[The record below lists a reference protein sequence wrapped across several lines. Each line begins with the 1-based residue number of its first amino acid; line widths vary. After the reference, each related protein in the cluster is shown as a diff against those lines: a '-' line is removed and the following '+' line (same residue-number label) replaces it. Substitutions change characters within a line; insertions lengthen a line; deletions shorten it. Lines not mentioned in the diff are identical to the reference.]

1 MAKPSAGSTRWL
13 WPWLLLFAA
22 LALYGGLGR
31 VALAS
36 LEGQRTELLD
46 ALQAQLGVPV
56 SATALRGRFS
66 GFSPVVELEGLR
78 LGSREAPAVT
88 AEALALELD
97 VLESLYRRLPI
108 ARRLALRGVAI
119 ALEKDEAGLR
129 LRGFPAAPADG
140 ALPAQVLQAIYH
152 ADAVTLENVT
162 LALGSAQRWRLA
174 GELRNGWFWNQGAL
188 ALSQED
194 GAPNA
199 SGTLSYELRGDPLLE
214 GDREGRILGRLSR
227 LDRGL
232 LTPWI
237 PEASRLPGGSLEAL
251 ALEGTFDRESGFQF
265 RLRAEAPKLG
275 FSDQL
280 EAETLSLELL
290 GKRLTRESGALWLR
304 TLQGRLAGVP
314 VSFSDAALGW
324 RGGVDPELRVF
335 LPLLSLRTAS
345 ELAAAWPGRPETV
358 DTWLRRLALDGQ
370 LTDLRLRL
378 NPEEPLESLAFSAS
392 LGDLRAT
399 AYRGVPTVRGLDGR
413 LQATAR
419 GATFELDSGPFY
431 LHFPRVFAAGW
442 QYDAGTG
449 ALALQWSEAGLEMEG
464 WDLALR
470 GEAAQA
476 EGAFSLR
483 LTPEEATRRLALDL
497 NITQADAL
505 FLGAYLPEKLEP
517 GLRGWLL
524 EAVRGGR
531 VERGKFVLYGPM
543 KPERKE
549 ARSAS
554 LALAVREGRLRPA
567 PGWPELAQ
575 IESTLWLEPE
585 AAYGTV
591 VGAILQGLSLSE
603 GRFTL
608 PAEQAP
614 RRLALSAK
622 GEGSG
627 EALLNFLRTAPLGP
641 GLGFLNEDWEAAGP
655 LRLDLDLGMVLGQA
669 PDHLA
674 VATTLEGVALA
685 LGRSRLTL
693 EDLRGTVTYAHP
705 GALSAQ
711 ALTGTLFDG
720 PLRAAI
726 TGSLED
732 GGLAFASEGDLRGE
746 ALTRWLRIPYLD
758 GLAGAMSYTSDLRIE
773 RSGALELSARS
784 EAVDL
789 RTGLPAPLDARDS
802 VLDLRYQQT
811 DLGET
816 PSAQLQLAW
825 GGLAARASFEAGALR
840 SAALGLDAPLPP
852 EPAYGVTVQGRVS
865 RFELDPWLARV
876 ATFPTPEGEE
886 GAGAL
891 PLAAS
896 LRLEEALWGD
906 ATFGAGQLVMAGQ
919 VSAPYFVFSFP
930 SATGSLAVL
939 EDRSLDLRLA
949 SLQFPPAGV
958 AAAEA
963 APQLLEAAVDHGM
976 GTTPAPEEG
985 PFSLEALGDLEPA
998 SWPALRFQVDRL
1010 ELFGQAYEGVTFDL
1024 TADEKALTLEDLVAS
1039 GRGLSLGADE
1049 RGDHR
1054 LTLTYAPDLRS
1065 HYRGRVGGDNVAE
1078 ALEAFGFLP
1087 TVESENFAFDVDL
1100 AWPGG
1105 PEDLTLPS
1113 AEGSVI
1119 FDIDRGRFIQI
1130 DAAGAP
1136 MRVLGLLNFSALARR
1151 LRFDFSDVYK
1161 RGLVFDEI
1169 EGGFVLAE
1177 GRLKT
1182 QGPVVVQGPS
1192 SRFQLV
1198 AEVDLESY
1206 ALAGD
1211 LVVTLPVGNNLPWA
1225 AAYAALLANPI
1236 AGAGVLVAERLFRDQ
1251 IDRFS
1256 SARYLLGGQVDAPEL
1271 TFDSIFEVESAQVA
1285 APAPEPS
1292 AKPRPAS
1299 DSDEESA
1306 PEPN

>member
-1 MAKPSAGSTRWL
+1 MAERRAKRTRWV
-13 WPWLLLFAA
+13 WPWLLLFGA
-22 LALYGGLGR
+22 LAIYGGLGR
-31 VALAS
+31 LALAA
-36 LEGQRTELLD
+36 LEGQREPILK
-46 ALQAQLGVPV
+46 AVEARLGVPL

-66 GFSPVVELEGLR
+66 GFAPVLELEGLR
-78 LGSREAPAVT
+78 LGDPEAPAIT
-88 AEALALELD
+88 ASALALELD

-108 ARRLALRGVAI
+108 ARRLTLRGVAV

-129 LRGFPAAPADG
+129 LRGFPETPADA
-140 ALPAQVLQAIYH
+140 ALPAQVLRAIYH
-152 ADAVTLENVT
+152 ADVVSLEGVSV
-162 LALGSAQRWRLA
+162 ALGALQRWRLA
-174 GELRNGWFWNQGAL
+174 GELRDGWLWHRGAL
-188 ALSQED
+188 AVSQEG
-194 GAPNA
+194 GAPGA
-199 SGTLSYELRGDPLLE
+199 QGTLAYELQGDPLRE
-214 GDREGRILGRLSR
+214 QDREGRILGRLSA
-227 LDRGL
+227 LDRDL
-232 LTPWI
+232 LLPWF
-237 PEASRLPGGSLEAL
+237 PEAAQLPAGALEGL
-251 ALEGTFDRESGFQF
+251 ALEGAFDREAGFQF
-265 RLRAEAPKLG
+265 RLRAKAPVLQ
-275 FSDQL
+275 FSDEVAA
-280 EAETLSLELL
+280 EALTLELL
-290 GKRLTRESGALWLR
+290 GQRLTRERGALWLR

-314 VSFSDAALGW
+314 VSFSDAALAW
-324 RGGVDPELRVF
+324 RRGVDPELRLY

-345 ELAAAWPGRPETV
+345 ELAAAWPGRPEAV
-358 DTWLRRLALDGQ
+358 DGWLRRLALDGQ
-370 LTDLRLRL
+370 LTDVRLRL
-378 NPEEPLESLAFSAS
+378 NPEQPRESLALAADLS
-392 LGDLRAT
+392 DLRAT
-399 AYRGVPTVRGLDGR
+399 AYRGIPTVRGLDGR

-442 QYDAGTG
+442 QYDAGVG
-449 ALALQWSEAGLEMEG
+449 SLALQWSEAGLEMEG
-464 WDLALR
+464 RDLMLR
-470 GEAAQA
+470 GEAARA

-483 LTPEEATRRLALDL
+483 LTPDEAGRRFALDL
-497 NITQADAL
+497 DLAEADAL
-505 FLGAYLPEKLEP
+505 FLGAYLPEKLDP
-517 GLRGWLL
+517 GLRSWLL
-524 EAVRGGR
+524 EAVRGGQ
-531 VERGKFVLYGPM
+531 VERGQFVLYGPL

-567 PGWPELAQ
+567 PRWPELAQ
-575 IESTLWLEPE
+575 IDTTLWLEPE

-591 VGAILQGLSLSE
+591 AGASLQGLTLTE
-603 GRFTL
+603 GRFAL

-614 RRLALSAK
+614 RRLTLTAK

-627 EALLNFLRTAPLGP
+627 DALLNFLRTAPLGS
-641 GLGFLNEDWEAAGP
+641 GLEFLQEGWEAAGP
-655 LRLDLDLGMVLGQA
+655 LSLELAMGMVLGEP
-669 PDHLA
+669 PDHLN
-674 VATTLEGVALA
+674 VATALKGVALA
-685 LGRSRLTL
+685 VGRSRLTL
-693 EDLRGTVTYAHP
+693 EDLRGTVTYAYP

-711 ALTGTLFDG
+711 ELTGTLFDG

-732 GGLAFASEGDLRGE
+732 GGLAFASEGSLRGE

-758 GLAGAMSYTSDLRIE
+758 GLAGAMSYTADLRIE

-802 VLDLRYQQT
+802 ILDLRYQQA
-811 DLGET
+811 DLGEA
-816 PSAQLQLAW
+816 PAAQLQLAW
-825 GGLAARASFEAGALR
+825 GGLLARASFEAGALR

-876 ATFPTPEGEE
+876 AAFPAAEGEG

-906 ATFGAGQLVMAGQ
+906 APFGAGQLVMAGQ

-939 EDRSLDLRLA
+939 EDRKLDLRLA
-949 SLQFPPAGV
+949 SLQWPPAGV
-958 AAAEA
+958 AVAEA
-963 APQLLEAAVDHGM
+963 APLLLEAAVDHGM
-976 GTTPAPEEG
+976 GATPVPKED
-985 PFSLEALGDLEPA
+985 PFSLEALGDLDPA
-998 SWPALRFQVDRL
+998 SWPALRFRVDQL
-1010 ELFGQAYEGVTFDL
+1010 ELFGDRYEGVAFDL
-1024 TADEKALTLEDLVAS
+1024 TADAQALTLERLVAK
-1039 GRGLSLGADE
+1039 GRGLSLGPDE
-1049 RGDHR
+1049 TGDHR
-1054 LTLTYAPDLRS
+1054 LTLTYAPSLRS
-1065 HYRGRVGGDNVAE
+1065 HYLGRVGGDNVAE

-1105 PEDLTLPS
+1105 PEDFALPG
-1113 AEGSVI
+1113 AAGAVI
-1119 FDIDRGRFIQI
+1119 FDIDRGRFLQI

-1169 EGGFVLAE
+1169 EGAFSLAE
-1177 GRLKT
+1177 GRLQT
-1182 QGPVVVQGPS
+1182 QDPVVVQGPS

-1256 SARYLLGGQVDAPEL
+1256 SARYLLGGKVDAPEL
-1271 TFDSIFEVESAQVA
+1271 TFDSIFEVESAQPA
-1285 APAPEPS
+1285 AAAPEAPPAPDPAPAPEPV
-1292 AKPRPAS
+1292 
-1299 DSDEESA
+1299 
-1306 PEPN
+1306 PN

>member
-129 LRGFPAAPADG
+129 LRGFPAAPADA

-152 ADAVTLENVT
+152 ADAVTLENVS
-162 LALGSAQRWRLA
+162 LALGSALRWRLA

-194 GAPNA
+194 GAPGA

-237 PEASRLPGGSLEAL
+237 PEAARLPGGSLEAL

-265 RLRAEAPKLG
+265 RLRAEAPKLR

-290 GKRLTRESGALWLR
+290 GKRLTQESGALWLR

-378 NPEEPLESLAFSAS
+378 NPEKPLESLAFSAA

-470 GEAAQA
+470 GEAAQV

-591 VGAILQGLSLSE
+591 AGAILQGLSLSE

-876 ATFPTPEGEE
+876 ATFPTAEGEE

-976 GTTPAPEEG
+976 GTTPAPEED

-1010 ELFGQAYEGVTFDL
+1010 ELFGEAYEGVTFDL
-1024 TADEKALTLEDLVAS
+1024 SADEKALTLEDLVAS

>member
-36 LEGQRTELLD
+36 LEGQRAELLD

-66 GFSPVVELEGLR
+66 GFSPVLELEGLR

-108 ARRLALRGVAI
+108 ARRLVLRGVAI

-129 LRGFPAAPADG
+129 LRGFPTAPADA

-152 ADAVTLENVT
+152 ADAVTLENVS

-194 GAPNA
+194 GAPGA

-227 LDRGL
+227 LNRGL

-237 PEASRLPGGSLEAL
+237 PEAARLPGGSLEAL

-265 RLRAEAPKLG
+265 RLRAEAPKLR

-290 GKRLTRESGALWLR
+290 GKRLTQESGALWLR

-345 ELAAAWPGRPETV
+345 ELAAAWPGRPERV

-378 NPEEPLESLAFSAS
+378 NPEKPLESLAFSAA
-392 LGDLRAT
+392 LGGLRAT

-483 LTPEEATRRLALDL
+483 LTPEEANRRLALDL

-591 VGAILQGLSLSE
+591 AGANLQGLSLSE

-641 GLGFLNEDWEAAGP
+641 GLEFLNEDWEAAGS
-655 LRLDLDLGMVLGQA
+655 LSLDLDLGMVLGQA

-693 EDLRGTVTYAHP
+693 EDLRGTVTYSHP

-711 ALTGTLFDG
+711 ELTGTLFDG

-773 RSGALELSARS
+773 RSGALELSASS

-802 VLDLRYQQT
+802 VLDFRYQQT

-816 PSAQLQLAW
+816 PSAWLQLAW
-825 GGLAARASFEAGALR
+825 GGLAARASFEA
-840 SAALGLDAPLPP
+840 
-852 EPAYGVTVQGRVS
+852 
-865 RFELDPWLARV
+865 
-876 ATFPTPEGEE
+876 
-886 GAGAL
+886 
-891 PLAAS
+891 
-896 LRLEEALWGD
+896 
-906 ATFGAGQLVMAGQ
+906 
-919 VSAPYFVFSFP
+919 
-930 SATGSLAVL
+930 
-939 EDRSLDLRLA
+939 
-949 SLQFPPAGV
+949 
-958 AAAEA
+958 
-963 APQLLEAAVDHGM
+963 
-976 GTTPAPEEG
+976 
-985 PFSLEALGDLEPA
+985 
-998 SWPALRFQVDRL
+998 
-1010 ELFGQAYEGVTFDL
+1010 
-1024 TADEKALTLEDLVAS
+1024 
-1039 GRGLSLGADE
+1039 
-1049 RGDHR
+1049 
-1054 LTLTYAPDLRS
+1054 
-1065 HYRGRVGGDNVAE
+1065 
-1078 ALEAFGFLP
+1078 
-1087 TVESENFAFDVDL
+1087 
-1100 AWPGG
+1100 
-1105 PEDLTLPS
+1105 
-1113 AEGSVI
+1113 
-1119 FDIDRGRFIQI
+1119 
-1130 DAAGAP
+1130 
-1136 MRVLGLLNFSALARR
+1136 
-1151 LRFDFSDVYK
+1151 
-1161 RGLVFDEI
+1161 
-1169 EGGFVLAE
+1169 
-1177 GRLKT
+1177 
-1182 QGPVVVQGPS
+1182 
-1192 SRFQLV
+1192 
-1198 AEVDLESY
+1198 
-1206 ALAGD
+1206 
-1211 LVVTLPVGNNLPWA
+1211 
-1225 AAYAALLANPI
+1225 
-1236 AGAGVLVAERLFRDQ
+1236 
-1251 IDRFS
+1251 
-1256 SARYLLGGQVDAPEL
+1256 
-1271 TFDSIFEVESAQVA
+1271 
-1285 APAPEPS
+1285 
-1292 AKPRPAS
+1292 
-1299 DSDEESA
+1299 
-1306 PEPN
+1306 